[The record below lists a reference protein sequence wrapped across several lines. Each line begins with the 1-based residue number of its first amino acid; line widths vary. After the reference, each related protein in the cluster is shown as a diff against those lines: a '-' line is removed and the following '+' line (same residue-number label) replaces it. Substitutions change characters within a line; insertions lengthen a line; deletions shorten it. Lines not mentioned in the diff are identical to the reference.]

1 MKRNLK
7 SFLGFK
13 RWANRYFV
21 LDDHKIASYKGK
33 GVFGKGLQHYA
44 SDIRKVEVLNEH
56 EFKITF
62 GAQITLELKAPD
74 PKALKTWV
82 ACLKKKATEA
92 CDTDLSLSHY
102 FRCTR
107 NLA

>member
-1 MKRNLK
+1 
-7 SFLGFK
+7 
-13 RWANRYFV
+13 V
-21 LDDHKIASYKGK
+21 LDDDKIASYKGK
-33 GVFGKGLQHYA
+33 GVFGKGLQHYT

-82 ACLKKKATEA
+82 ACLNKKANEV
-92 CDTDLSLSHY
+92 CVCVSV
-102 FRCTR
+102 CTLPLLLLLLCPLTLLLFCHF
-107 NLA
+107 NSVL